1 MLNLSH
7 RNIPIAIIGG
17 GIHGCAIAS
26 RILRDAPSAA
36 SHLVILDRNPQPL
49 LAWRRK
55 TERQGMAFLR
65 SPAVHH
71 IGSDSLGLVDYA
83 RTQNR
88 TAELAPPY
96 SQPSVNLFLDFCLHE
111 VETQRLRELNRQFD
125 VAKIRWDKGS
135 GKFPFRIISQSDE
148 GFRSACVILAIGT
161 DDCAYVPS
169 DLNLY
174 RRRFPGSI
182 VHSSEFHLRKI
193 MQEVAPSK
201 IAIVGGG
208 LTSATLAK
216 NLTDLDVEVAM
227 IARRPL
233 KIQQFD
239 FEPSWLGPKALSRFG
254 DESNWEKRGKMVQQ
268 ARGEGS
274 VTPEIAE
281 ALTKSRADGKF
292 HLQTDAKILQIDE
305 DSRLQVKTTEN
316 TINDVDL
323 VILATGYKFNLHRY
337 RFLSNLI
344 NHHEIP
350 TLGGLP
356 LLDKELQLL
365 PVQNLFGS
373 GVIAQLQIGPA
384 AGNIA
389 GAALAYER
397 MHEKVLAAIPKPYR
411 SCLRE

>member
-1 MLNLSH
+1 MLNLNH

-17 GIHGCAIAS
+17 GIHGCAIAG
-26 RILRDAPSAA
+26 RIIRDAPSAA
-36 SHLVILDRNPQPL
+36 KHLVILDRNPQPM

-55 TERQGMAFLR
+55 TEGQGMAFLR

-96 SQPSVNLFLDFCLHE
+96 SQPSVKLFLDFCLHE
-111 VETQRLRELNRQFD
+111 VETQQLGQLYHQFD
-125 VAKIRWDKGS
+125 VAVLRWDKGS
-135 GKFPFRIISQSDE
+135 GKFPFRIISQNDE
-148 GFRSACVILAIGT
+148 GFRAACVILSIGA
-161 DDCAYVPS
+161 DDCSYAPPE
-169 DLNLY
+169 LNIFK
-174 RRRFPGSI
+174 RRFPESI
-182 VHSSEFHLRKI
+182 LHPSEFNLHKMMR
-193 MQEVAPSK
+193 EFTPSK
-201 IAIVGGG
+201 VVIVGGG
-208 LTSATLAK
+208 LTAATLAK

-227 IARRPL
+227 IARGPL

-254 DESNWEKRGKMVQQ
+254 DESNWEKRRKIVQQ

-281 ALTKSRADGKF
+281 ALTKSRADEKF

-305 DSRLQVKTTEN
+305 DSRLQVKTTES

-323 VILATGYKFNLHRY
+323 VILATGYRFNLHRY

-344 NHHEIP
+344 EKHEIP
-350 TLGGLP
+350 MLHGLP
-356 LLDKELQLL
+356 KLDKELQLL

-397 MHEKVLAAIPKPYR
+397 IREKVLAAIPKP
-411 SCLRE
+411 